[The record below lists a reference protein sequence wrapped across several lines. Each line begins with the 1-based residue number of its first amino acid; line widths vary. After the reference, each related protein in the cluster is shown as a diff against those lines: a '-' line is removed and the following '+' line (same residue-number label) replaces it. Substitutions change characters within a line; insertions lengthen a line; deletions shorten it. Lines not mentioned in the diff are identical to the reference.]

1 MNMKQPA
8 STFSFK
14 RNTDISALPDAK
26 PVEVEPVAPAKP
38 KAQKAKGKPGRKA
51 DSAEGARKIQVSGYL
66 TDTENDK
73 FKAKLD
79 GRPAAAVVRNLILD
93 YINHG

>member
-14 RNTDISALPDAK
+14 KNTDISALPDAK
-26 PVEVEPVAPAKP
+26 PEPIVPKASKP
-38 KAQKAKGKPGRKA
+38 KVKGKPGRKP

-93 YINHG
+93 YITHG